1 MDLCE
6 DISLNDIP
14 LRLFK
19 RTRADDSESLT
30 SDSSSLLMLP
40 PPPPFNSPAE
50 GYAMPDEHNITP
62 RTKARKLRDVIQLEK
77 FQFAFQLEIWLDF
90 WLDISYTG
98 K

>member
-1 MDLCE
+1 M
-6 DISLNDIP
+6 ISP

-19 RTRADDSESLT
+19 RTRHVSRTRADDTESLT

-50 GYAMPDEHNITP
+50 GYPMPDEHNITP

-77 FQFAFQLEIWLDF
+77 
-90 WLDISYTG
+90 ISVCI
-98 K
+98 